1 MATPSGLT
9 AVEVADRVAAGQVNR
24 LPRGTSRTVGQ
35 IVRANTLTLF
45 NLIIGTMAAL
55 VLVFGDWRDALF
67 VVAIIVNT
75 GIGIVQELRAKAT
88 LERLSVVGEAHPRV
102 RRDGAEVEVP
112 MDQVVLDDV
121 VMATAGDKIVV
132 DGEVLASTWLEVDE
146 SLLTGEADPVDKQ
159 VGDRLLSGSYVVAG
173 TGAYRATRVGAD
185 SYAAQLAEQAR
196 RFTLVSSD
204 LRAGINRILSVM
216 GFVVVPVG
224 VLLIISQLRNAES
237 FSAAVTGAVAG
248 TVTMVPEGLVLL
260 TSVAFAVGVVRLGR
274 RNVLVQE
281 LPAIEGLARADVVCL
296 DKTGTLTEPGMLVDE
311 IRTLEPDAPV
321 DAALSALAATE
332 THPNPSLQAIVER
345 ESSPTTWRAEAVIPF
360 SSERKWSGAR
370 FADHG
375 TWVLGAPEVLLTGD
389 HAVLGEVRALADRGL
404 RVMLLGRA
412 DGRLVDAS
420 DRGRVDPAALVV
432 IRQRIKPDAA
442 ATLRYF
448 LDQDVAVK
456 VLSGDSAQTVGAVV
470 RALDV
475 PGADD
480 GIDARKLPEDPEAI
494 ATVMDDGT
502 AFGRVTP
509 HQKQTMVHALQAHGH
524 TVAMTGDGVNDV
536 LALKDADIAVAM
548 ASGSDASKGV
558 AQIVLVDNR
567 FEQLP
572 AVVAEGRRVVNNIE
586 RVAGLFLT
594 KTAYATVMSLLSG
607 VIGLPFPFLPRHL
620 TVISALTIGIP
631 GFFLALGPNR
641 RRYRPGFVRRVA
653 RFAIPAGTTAALA
666 SFVTYAVSLSLEDS
680 TRAEAQTLA
689 SIVLF
694 VVALWVV
701 VLAAQPLNAI
711 RVVLVAAMALGFVLV
726 LAVPFTREFFAFT
739 LPEAIDVVITIG
751 LALVAVGVLQVVLGI
766 VGSRPTLSFQR

>member
-1 MATPSGLT
+1 MAPPHGLT
-9 AVEVADRVAAGQVNR
+9 AAEVADRVAAGRVNR

-35 IVRANTLTLF
+35 IVRANTVTLF
-45 NLIIGTMAAL
+45 NLIIGTMATL

-67 VVAIIVNT
+67 VVAIVVNT
-75 GIGIVQELRAKAT
+75 AIGIIQELRAKAT

-102 RRDGAEVEVP
+102 RRDGVDVELP
-112 MDQVVLDDV
+112 MNQIVLDDV
-121 VMATAGDKIVV
+121 IMAGAGDKVVV
-132 DGEVLASTWLEVDE
+132 DGQVLEATWLEVDE
-146 SLLTGEADPVDKQ
+146 SLLTGEADPVSKQ
-159 VGDRLLSGSYVVAG
+159 EGDRVLSGSYVVAG
-173 TGAYRATRVGAD
+173 TGTYRATRVGGDA
-185 SYAAQLAEQAR
+185 YAAQLAAQAR

-204 LRAGINRILSVM
+204 LRDGINRILRMMS
-216 GFVVVPVG
+216 FVVVPVG

-237 FSAAVTGAVAG
+237 FSDAVTGAVAG

-260 TSVAFAVGVVRLGR
+260 TSVAFAVGVIRLGR

-296 DKTGTLTEPGMLVDE
+296 DKTGTLTEPGMVVDE
-311 IRTLEPDAPV
+311 VRVLDPTAPV
-321 DAALSALAATE
+321 EPALAALATVE
-332 THPNPSLQAIVER
+332 ARRNPSMDAIAAHGPSVTGWDPQAV
-345 ESSPTTWRAEAVIPF
+345 VPF

-370 FADHG
+370 FADQG
-375 TWVLGAPEVLLTGD
+375 AWVLGAPEVLLPHHHPALD
-389 HAVLGEVRALADRGL
+389 EVRSLADEGK
-404 RVMLLGRA
+404 RVLLLGQVAGELA
-412 DGRLVDAS
+412 DVGDQGAVVPS
-420 DRGRVDPAALVV
+420 ALVV
-432 IRQRIKPDAA
+432 ITQRVKPDAA
-442 ATLRYF
+442 GTLRYF
-448 LDQDVAVK
+448 LDQGVAVK
-456 VLSGDSAQTVGAVV
+456 VLSGDSPQTVGAVV
-470 RALDV
+470 RFLEV
-475 PGADD
+475 PGVLR
-480 GIDARKLPEDPEAI
+480 GIDARDLPEEPADLAPIMNRE
-494 ATVMDDGT
+494 T

-509 HQKQTMVHALQAHGH
+509 HQKQTMVRALQSSGH

-548 ASGSDASKGV
+548 ASGSDASRGV

-567 FEQLP
+567 FENLP

-594 KTAYATVMSLLSG
+594 KTAYATVISLLSG

-653 RFAIPAGTTAALA
+653 RFAIPAGVTAALA
-666 SFVTYAVSLSLEDS
+666 SFATYAVSLSLEDT

-694 VVALWVV
+694 VIALWVV
-701 VLAAQPLNAI
+701 VLVAQPLNTVRI
-711 RVVLVAAMALGFVLV
+711 VLVLAMAAGFVLV

-739 LPEAIDVVITIG
+739 LPEAIDIVITIA
-751 LALVAVGVLQVVLGI
+751 LALVAVGVLQVVLKAT
-766 VGSRPTLSFQR
+766 GSPTRLSFQR

>member
-1 MATPSGLT
+1 VGALVGLT
-9 AVEVADRVAAGQVNR
+9 ATAVAERVASGQVNR

-67 VVAIIVNT
+67 VVAIVVNT
-75 GIGIVQELRAKAT
+75 GIGIIQELRAKAT
-88 LERLSVVGEAHPRV
+88 LERLSVVGEAQPRV
-102 RRDGAEVEVP
+102 LRDGTAVDLP
-112 MDQVVLDDV
+112 MEQ
-121 VMATAGDKIVV
+121 IVV
-132 DGEVLASTWLEVDE
+132 DDIVLVGPGDKVVVDGALVEATWLEVDE
-146 SLLTGEADPVDKQ
+146 SLLTGEADPVSKRP
-159 VGDRLLSGSYVVAG
+159 GDPVLSGSFVVAG
-173 TGAYRATRVGAD
+173 SGAYRATRVGTSA
-185 SYAAQLAEQAR
+185 YAVELAEQAR

-204 LRAGINRILSVM
+204 LRAGINRILTAM

-260 TSVAFAVGVVRLGR
+260 TSIAFAVGVIRLGQ

-296 DKTGTLTEPGMLVDE
+296 DKTGTITEPGMAVQE
-311 IRTLEPDAPV
+311 IRVLDASAPV
-321 DAALSALAATE
+321 DEALGALGAAE
-332 THPNPSLQAIVER
+332 KRPNPSLAAIAAARPAPDGWVAQASV
-345 ESSPTTWRAEAVIPF
+345 PF
-360 SSERKWSGAR
+360 SSARKWSGVRYAGR
-370 FADHG
+370 GA
-375 TWVLGAPEVLLTGD
+375 WVLGAPEVLLAED
-389 HAVLGEVRALADRGL
+389 DPILIEVREHAERGL
-404 RVMLLGRA
+404 RVLLLARA
-412 DGRLVDAS
+412 GGQLSDAE
-420 DRGRVDPAALVV
+420 DLGPLHPVALVV
-432 IRQRIKPDAA
+432 ISQRIKPDAA

-448 LDQDVAVK
+448 RDQGVAVK
-456 VLSGDSAQTVGAVV
+456 VLSGDSPQTVSAVV

-475 PGADD
+475 PGVGE
-480 GIDARKLPEDPEAI
+480 GIDARSLPTELDAVGE
-494 ATVMDDGT
+494 VMDRET
-502 AFGRVTP
+502 AFGRVSP
-509 HQKQTMVHALQAHGH
+509 HQKQAMVRALQSRGH

-572 AVVAEGRRVVNNIE
+572 VVVAEGRRVVNNIE

-594 KTAYATVMSLLSG
+594 KTAYATVISLLSG
-607 VIGLPFPFLPRHL
+607 VVGLPFPFLPRHL

-641 RRYRPGFVRRVA
+641 RRYRPGFVPRVA
-653 RFAIPAGTTAALA
+653 RFALPAGTVAALA
-666 SFVTYAVSLSLEDS
+666 SFVTYAVSLTIEDS

-701 VLAAQPLNAI
+701 ILVAQPLNAV
-711 RVVLVAAMALGFVLV
+711 RVALVVAMAAGFVLV
-726 LAVPFTREFFAFT
+726 LVVPVTRQFFAFT
-739 LPEAIDVVITIG
+739 LPETIDVVITVG
-751 LALVAVGVLQVVLGI
+751 LALVAVGTLQVVLGI
-766 VGSRPTLSFQR
+766 IGSRPRLSWSP

>member
-332 THPNPSLQAIVER
+332 THPNPSLQAIVEH

-475 PGADD
+475 PGAGD
-480 GIDARKLPEDPEAI
+480 GIDARKLPEDPDAL

>member
-332 THPNPSLQAIVER
+332 THPNPSLQAIVEH

-475 PGADD
+475 PGAGD
-480 GIDARKLPEDPEAI
+480 GIDARKLPEDPEAL

>member
-1 MATPSGLT
+1 MLG
-9 AVEVADRVAAGQVNR
+9 
-24 LPRGTSRTVGQ
+24 
-35 IVRANTLTLF
+35 RAE
-45 NLIIGTMAAL
+45 G
-55 VLVFGDWRDALF
+55 R
-67 VVAIIVNT
+67 
-75 GIGIVQELRAKAT
+75 
-88 LERLSVVGEAHPRV
+88 
-102 RRDGAEVEVP
+102 
-112 MDQVVLDDV
+112 LDD
-121 VMATAGDKIVV
+121 A
-132 DGEVLASTWLEVDE
+132 
-146 SLLTGEADPVDKQ
+146 
-159 VGDRLLSGSYVVAG
+159 
-173 TGAYRATRVGAD
+173 
-185 SYAAQLAEQAR
+185 
-196 RFTLVSSD
+196 
-204 LRAGINRILSVM
+204 
-216 GFVVVPVG
+216 
-224 VLLIISQLRNAES
+224 
-237 FSAAVTGAVAG
+237 
-248 TVTMVPEGLVLL
+248 
-260 TSVAFAVGVVRLGR
+260 
-274 RNVLVQE
+274 
-281 LPAIEGLARADVVCL
+281 
-296 DKTGTLTEPGMLVDE
+296 
-311 IRTLEPDAPV
+311 
-321 DAALSALAATE
+321 
-332 THPNPSLQAIVER
+332 
-345 ESSPTTWRAEAVIPF
+345 
-360 SSERKWSGAR
+360 
-370 FADHG
+370 
-375 TWVLGAPEVLLTGD
+375 
-389 HAVLGEVRALADRGL
+389 ADRGE
-404 RVMLLGRA
+404 VA
-412 DGRLVDAS
+412 PV
-420 DRGRVDPAALVV
+420 ALVV

-448 LDQDVAVK
+448 HDQGVAVK
-456 VLSGDSAQTVGAVV
+456 VLSGDSARTVGAVV

-475 PGADD
+475 PGAGD
-480 GIDARKLPEDPEAI
+480 GVDARELPEDTESLAPI
-494 ATVMDDGT
+494 MDTGT

-509 HQKQTMVHALQAHGH
+509 HQKQTMVHALQSRGH

-701 VLAAQPLNAI
+701 VLAAQPLNPI
-711 RVVLVAAMALGFVLV
+711 RVVLVAAMAAGFVLV
-726 LAVPFTREFFAFT
+726 LAIPFTREFFAFT

-751 LALVAVGVLQVVLGI
+751 LAIVAVGVLQVVLGI